1 MDPISPIALG
11 SSRAVGRLDELGSS
25 LAPAAP
31 ASPAGGASFANA
43 LESAVGSLLD
53 AQKGAEKAT
62 LELAAGR
69 TEDLHEVMLAVNQA
83 GLAMQLA
90 LEVRNR
96 LVDAYHEVMRMTV

>member
-1 MDPISPIALG
+1 MDAITRIGGA
-11 SSRAVGRLDELGSS
+11 DEIPS
-25 LAPAAP
+25 LFPAAGATPAAPAAP
-31 ASPAGGASFANA
+31 GFAAALDGA
-43 LESAVGSLLD
+43 LGSLLD
-53 AQKGAEKAT
+53 AQRASEKAT

-69 TEDLHEVMLAVNQA
+69 TEDLHEVMLSVNQA